1 MKNAQLIQ
9 YGSSLSR
16 NGEFKGKISLEEE
29 YSLLDNKE
37 RDFCLEKNISCKE
50 YYKIKQQ
57 LLQEHAKNTAISHK
71 ILKERNRDIAECK
84 QNADVIFDF
93 LVKDNTQY

>member
-29 YSLLDNKE
+29 FSLLDNKE
-37 RDFCLEKNISCKE
+37 RDFCIEKNISCKE
-50 YYKIKQQ
+50 YYKVKQ
-57 LLQEHAKNTAISHK
+57 
-71 ILKERNRDIAECK
+71 
-84 QNADVIFDF
+84 
-93 LVKDNTQY
+93 